1 MLKCNNNSDNE
12 YGKQQS
18 FFSLIIFFPQINIEK
33 EQ

>member
-18 FFSLIIFFPQINIEK
+18 FFLWLSFFLKNIEK